1 MRRSDEITIS
11 SRDGC
16 YSAVACFFLFFL
28 STTFAFAHQRSRK
41 CAANQHSLPVY
52 SFTRSSFSLPCSP
65 LRTCERRFFHWQ
77 RPPTANWTSS
87 RRMSAFGR
95 ILIFCRILIQNE
107 KFFFDPRVQWIR
119 CLSFGFCASANRDAL
134 KFLSGRFIWC
144 N

>member
-41 CAANQHSLPVY
+41 CAANQYSLPVY

-107 KFFFDPRVQWIR
+107 KFFFWPASSVDSMLELRVLR
-119 CLSFGFCASANRDAL
+119 FCQSWRF
-134 KFLSGRFIWC
+134 KVFIWSIYLV
-144 N
+144 

>member
-107 KFFFDPRVQWIR
+107 KFFFWPASSVDSMLELRVLRSCQSWR
-119 CLSFGFCASANRDAL
+119 F
-134 KFLSGRFIWC
+134 KVFIWSIYLV
-144 N
+144 